1 MRVTDF
7 FDTNVLLYLF
17 SGEIVKA
24 DRAEA
29 LLAAGGVISVQVL
42 NEFASVALRKLAMPL
57 AEIQTVLRD
66 IRRFCKAVPLTLE
79 THEQGL
85 ELAQRY
91 GFSLYD
97 AMVVA
102 SAVEA
107 GCVTLWSEDFQDGL
121 RVEGVLTIRNPF
133 KG

>member
-1 MRVTDF
+1 MRVADF

-17 SGEIVKA
+17 SGDDVKA
-24 DRAEA
+24 GRAER
-29 LLAAGGVISVQVL
+29 LLAAGGVVSVQVL
-42 NEFASVALRKLAMPL
+42 NEFASVASRKLTMPW

-66 IRRFCKAVPLTLE
+66 IRRFCKAVPLTVE
-79 THEQGL
+79 AHERGL

-102 SAVEA
+102 SALEA
-107 GCVTLWSEDFQDGL
+107 GCTTLWSEDFQDGL
-121 RVEGVLTIRNPF
+121 RVDGVLTIRNPF
-133 KG
+133 GR